1 MTLKINSV
9 APDFTAQTQ
18 MGEIKFHEWLGDS
31 WGVLFS
37 HPKDFTPVCTTEL
50 GALARMKPDFDA
62 RNVKVMG
69 LSVDPVSD
77 HEKWLEDITDVCGMK
92 PEYPIVADEKLEVA
106 KLYNMLE
113 GDAGTTSMGR
123 TAVDNETV
131 RTVYIVR
138 PDKRIGLFLTYPMTT
153 GRNFAE
159 ILRAIDSMQRTAK
172 HKIATPADWKPGE
185 DVIIVPKVTNEEAK
199 KIYPDGWETI
209 KPYLRKVPDP
219 QKVKLDTKLL
229 NQQSQHWEKNF
240 SNKPEMFGLEAS
252 EPAKKSLKI
261 FQENN
266 INTIIELGAGLGRDS
281 IYFSIN
287 NLSVT
292 SLDYSQSGINIINKK
307 INKDKLKNIKTKVFD
322 IRQKLPF
329 EDNSIDGCFSHMLY
343 CMALSNQNLFNLNKE
358 ICRILKPDGL
368 NIYTVRNEHDGDY
381 KNGIHRGE
389 DMYENDGFIV
399 HFLTKQ
405 K

>member
-1 MTLKINSV
+1 
-9 APDFTAQTQ
+9 
-18 MGEIKFHEWLGDS
+18 
-31 WGVLFS
+31 
-37 HPKDFTPVCTTEL
+37 
-50 GALARMKPDFDA
+50 
-62 RNVKVMG
+62 
-69 LSVDPVSD
+69 
-77 HEKWLEDITDVCGMK
+77 
-92 PEYPIVADEKLEVA
+92 
-106 KLYNMLE
+106 
-113 GDAGTTSMGR
+113 
-123 TAVDNETV
+123 
-131 RTVYIVR
+131 
-138 PDKRIGLFLTYPMTT
+138 
-153 GRNFAE
+153 
-159 ILRAIDSMQRTAK
+159 
-172 HKIATPADWKPGE
+172 
-185 DVIIVPKVTNEEAK
+185 
-199 KIYPDGWETI
+199 
-209 KPYLRKVPDP
+209 
-219 QKVKLDTKLL
+219 
-229 NQQSQHWEKNF
+229 
-240 SNKPEMFGLEAS
+240 MFGLEAS

-343 CMALSNQNLFNLNKE
+343 CMALSNQNLFNLNRE

-368 NIYTVRNEHDGDY
+368 NIYTVRNENDGDY

-399 HFLTKQ
+399 HFFNKTKINQLTDGFKNI
-405 K
+405 KIESFEEGTFPRKLYFVVNKKI

>member
-1 MTLKINSV
+1 
-9 APDFTAQTQ
+9 
-18 MGEIKFHEWLGDS
+18 
-31 WGVLFS
+31 
-37 HPKDFTPVCTTEL
+37 
-50 GALARMKPDFDA
+50 
-62 RNVKVMG
+62 
-69 LSVDPVSD
+69 
-77 HEKWLEDITDVCGMK
+77 
-92 PEYPIVADEKLEVA
+92 
-106 KLYNMLE
+106 
-113 GDAGTTSMGR
+113 
-123 TAVDNETV
+123 
-131 RTVYIVR
+131 
-138 PDKRIGLFLTYPMTT
+138 
-153 GRNFAE
+153 
-159 ILRAIDSMQRTAK
+159 
-172 HKIATPADWKPGE
+172 
-185 DVIIVPKVTNEEAK
+185 
-199 KIYPDGWETI
+199 
-209 KPYLRKVPDP
+209 
-219 QKVKLDTKLL
+219 
-229 NQQSQHWEKNF
+229 
-240 SNKPEMFGLEAS
+240 MFGLEAS

-281 IYFSIN
+281 IYLSIN

-399 HFLTKQ
+399 HFFNKTKINQLTDGFKNI
-405 K
+405 KIESFEEGTFPRKLYFVVNKKI

>member
-1 MTLKINSV
+1 
-9 APDFTAQTQ
+9 
-18 MGEIKFHEWLGDS
+18 
-31 WGVLFS
+31 
-37 HPKDFTPVCTTEL
+37 
-50 GALARMKPDFDA
+50 
-62 RNVKVMG
+62 
-69 LSVDPVSD
+69 
-77 HEKWLEDITDVCGMK
+77 
-92 PEYPIVADEKLEVA
+92 
-106 KLYNMLE
+106 
-113 GDAGTTSMGR
+113 
-123 TAVDNETV
+123 
-131 RTVYIVR
+131 
-138 PDKRIGLFLTYPMTT
+138 
-153 GRNFAE
+153 
-159 ILRAIDSMQRTAK
+159 
-172 HKIATPADWKPGE
+172 
-185 DVIIVPKVTNEEAK
+185 
-199 KIYPDGWETI
+199 
-209 KPYLRKVPDP
+209 
-219 QKVKLDTKLL
+219 
-229 NQQSQHWEKNF
+229 
-240 SNKPEMFGLEAS
+240 MFGLEAS

-343 CMALSNQNLFNLNKE
+343 CMALSNQNLFDLNKE

-399 HFLTKQ
+399 HFFNKTKINQLTDGFKNI
-405 K
+405 KIESFEEGTFPRKLYFVVNKKI

>member
-1 MTLKINSV
+1 
-9 APDFTAQTQ
+9 
-18 MGEIKFHEWLGDS
+18 
-31 WGVLFS
+31 
-37 HPKDFTPVCTTEL
+37 
-50 GALARMKPDFDA
+50 
-62 RNVKVMG
+62 
-69 LSVDPVSD
+69 
-77 HEKWLEDITDVCGMK
+77 
-92 PEYPIVADEKLEVA
+92 
-106 KLYNMLE
+106 
-113 GDAGTTSMGR
+113 
-123 TAVDNETV
+123 
-131 RTVYIVR
+131 
-138 PDKRIGLFLTYPMTT
+138 
-153 GRNFAE
+153 
-159 ILRAIDSMQRTAK
+159 
-172 HKIATPADWKPGE
+172 
-185 DVIIVPKVTNEEAK
+185 
-199 KIYPDGWETI
+199 
-209 KPYLRKVPDP
+209 
-219 QKVKLDTKLL
+219 
-229 NQQSQHWEKNF
+229 
-240 SNKPEMFGLEAS
+240 MFGLEAS

-343 CMALSNQNLFNLNKE
+343 CMALSNQNLFNLNRE

-399 HFLTKQ
+399 HFFNKTKINQLTDGFKNI
-405 K
+405 KIESFEEGTFPRKLYFVVNKKI